1 MLRKLKIWIK
11 SWLKQRKSNKDAYD
25 DWYPDNDI
33 F

>member
-11 SWLKQRKSNKDAYD
+11 SWLKQRKINKDAYD